1 MTLRRL
7 IFKAPL
13 RVIKIQKKR
22 STLRFKRQMLAL
34 KCALHQEKQETK
46 DMLVV
51 YKKYTRRQASSEE
64 MKIANQQFIDLL
76 KGLGMGVFV
85 VLPFAPITIPVM
97 VKVSR
102 LVGVEILP
110 SAFAP
115 SPAKKRS
122 RLPSKKS

>member
-1 MTLRRL
+1 MIFRRFV
-7 IFKAPL
+7 FKAPL
-13 RVIKIQKKR
+13 RVAKIQKKR
-22 STLRFKRQMLAL
+22 SLLRFKRQMLVL

-46 DMLVV
+46 QMLTV

-85 VLPFAPITIPVM
+85 ILPFAPITIPVM
-97 VKVSR
+97 IKVSR

-110 SAFAP
+110 SAFATP
-115 SPAKKRS
+115 PKKD
-122 RLPSKKS
+122 LPHSSKNNF